1 MRVSLMLGRLYQL
14 AKAMIIVRIKICG
27 MKTVKEDFSDEWSVF
42 YAINALS
49 FLNS

>member
-27 MKTVKEDFSDEWSVF
+27 MKTVKEDVSDEWSVF